1 MRTLAR
7 IVTGRG
13 DKMLTTRFTELFD
26 LQYPIMS
33 APMSGHSSATL
44 AAAVSEAGGLGTFGG
59 TDERGPD
66 WVREQISAIR
76 EETDRPFAVGFITP
90 FMKFMESNF
99 QAALEAKA
107 PAVIFSFSDPEP
119 WLSMARDAGAT
130 TICQVQS
137 MELAEQAMSAGA
149 DVLIAQGNE
158 AGGHCGTASMLP
170 LLVRIAER
178 YPDTPL
184 LAAGGI
190 ASGRALAAVM
200 AAGADG
206 ANVGTAFLATPEA
219 TDVPDVYKERVVA
232 SDGEDT
238 VFTKVYDLIDGL
250 PWPDGIGARVYNNEL
265 VREWQGR
272 DAEIVEQQEMLRE
285 RTQAAY
291 RNDPESAAVYMGQSA
306 GDVHAIR
313 PAVEVLKGICE
324 DAEKL
329 LRRPA

>member
-1 MRTLAR
+1 MAVEST
-7 IVTGRG
+7 I
-13 DKMLTTRFTELFD
+13 MLTTRFTKLFD

-33 APMSGHSSATL
+33 APMSGHSGGTL
-44 AAAVSEAGGLGTFGG
+44 AAAISKAGGLGSFGG
-59 TDERGPD
+59 TDQRGPD

-76 EETDRPFAVGFITP
+76 EETDRPFAVGYITP
-90 FMKFMESNF
+90 FMPMLEANF
-99 QAALEAKA
+99 HAALEAKV
-107 PAVIFSFSDPEP
+107 PALIFSFSDPQP
-119 WLSMARDAGAT
+119 WLSMARDAGAI

-137 MELAEQAMSAGA
+137 MELAEQAMSAGT
-149 DVLIAQGNE
+149 DMLIAQGNE
-158 AGGHCGTASMLP
+158 AGGHCGSASMLP

-178 YPDTPL
+178 YPDVPL

-219 TDVPDVYKERVVA
+219 TEVPDVYKERVIA

-238 VFTKVYDLIDGL
+238 IFTRVYDLIEGL
-250 PWPDGIGARVYNNEL
+250 PWPETIGARVYKNEL
-265 VREWQGR
+265 VREWHGR
-272 DAEIVEQQEMLRE
+272 DAEIVEQRDELRE
-285 RTQAAY
+285 RTSAAY
-291 RNDPESAAVYMGQSA
+291 RNDPEFAAVYMGEAA

-313 PAVEVLKGICE
+313 PAAEVLTDICE

-329 LRRPA
+329 LTQRT

>member
-1 MRTLAR
+1 
-7 IVTGRG
+7 
-13 DKMLTTRFTELFD
+13 MLTTRFTELFD
-26 LQYPIMS
+26 LEYPIMS
-33 APMSGHSSATL
+33 APMSGHSSAVL
-44 AAAVSEAGGLGTFGG
+44 AAAVSKAGGLGTFGG

-76 EETDRPFAVGFITP
+76 EETDRPFAVGFNTP
-90 FMKFMESNF
+90 FMGFLEDNF
-99 QAALEAKA
+99 KAALEAKA

-119 WLSMARDAGAT
+119 WLSMAKEAGAI

-137 MELAEQAMSAGA
+137 MELAEQAVAAGA
-149 DVLIAQGNE
+149 DMLIAQGNE
-158 AGGHCGTASMLP
+158 AGGHCGSAAMLP
-170 LLVRIAER
+170 LLVRIAQR

-190 ASGRALAAVM
+190 ATGRALAAVM

-219 TDVPDVYKERVVA
+219 TEVPDVYKERVVA

-238 VFTKVYDLIDGL
+238 IFTKVYDLIDGL
-250 PWPDGIGARVYNNEL
+250 PWPEEIGARVYDNEL
-265 VREWQGR
+265 VREWHGR
-272 DAEIVEQQEMLRE
+272 DAEIVEGREKLQET
-285 RTQAAY
+285 TQAAY
-291 RNDPESAAVYMGQSA
+291 RKDPEFAAVLMGESA

-313 PAVEVLKGICE
+313 PATEVLTSICD

-329 LRRPA
+329 LGQRT

>member
-1 MRTLAR
+1 
-7 IVTGRG
+7 
-13 DKMLTTRFTELFD
+13 MLTTRFTELFD
-26 LQYPIMS
+26 LKFPIMS
-33 APMSGHSSATL
+33 APMSGHSGGPL
-44 AAAVSEAGGLGTFGG
+44 AAAVSKAGGLGTFSG

-66 WVREQISAIR
+66 WVRDQISTIR
-76 EETDRPFAVGFITP
+76 EETGQPFAVGFITP
-90 FMKFMESNF
+90 FMKFMEENF
-99 QAALEAKA
+99 KAALETKA

-119 WLSMARDAGAT
+119 WLSMARDAGVI

-137 MELAEQAMSAGA
+137 MALAEQAMSAGA

-158 AGGHCGTASMLP
+158 AGGHCGSASMLP
-170 LLVRIAER
+170 LLVRVAER
-178 YPDTPL
+178 YPETPL

-250 PWPDGIGARVYNNEL
+250 PWPDEMGARVYNNEL
-265 VREWQGR
+265 VREWHGR
-272 DAEIVEQQEMLRE
+272 DVEIVEQQEQLRE

-306 GDVHAIR
+306 GDVHGIR
-313 PAVEVLKGICE
+313 PAAEVLTDICE
-324 DAEKL
+324 AAEEL
-329 LRRPA
+329 LVRSSS